1 MCVEASG
8 RTLDTIHQ
16 ESVDH
21 LTRELRNLNF
31 DIGYRVRPLPFTK
44 EILREQDVEKILY
57 AHHVSH
63 HVGLEVHDCSTLPR
77 GLPLKAGNCVTIEP
91 GVYVPDND
99 KWPKH
104 FRGIGIRIE
113 DCVVVGEDTG
123 LQVVLSADAV
133 KEVVDIEALG
143 KSE

>member
-1 MCVEASG
+1 M
-8 RTLDTIHQ
+8 
-16 ESVDH
+16 
-21 LTRELRNLNF
+21 
-31 DIGYRVRPLPFTK
+31 
-44 EILREQDVEKILY
+44 EKILY
-57 AHHVSH
+57 SHHVSH

-113 DCVVVGEDTG
+113 DCVAVGEDKG

-133 KEVVDIEALG
+133 KEVVDIEAVG
-143 KSE
+143 KE